1 MKSWNIALVL
11 IAALGL
17 AGCGTSGSGQ
27 KQTAGTLIGGVGGAL
42 AGSHIGSGRGRL
54 VATAAGAIIGAMIGN
69 SVGQSLDQIDR
80 RHAAEAEQQALEYS
94 PIGADIAWQN
104 PDSGNYGVVTPTR
117 TYRSSAGAYCREYS
131 HTVHIGG
138 TPSQAYGRACRQPDG
153 SWQIE
158 N

>member
-1 MKSWNIALVL
+1 M
-11 IAALGL
+11 GL
-17 AGCGTSGSGQ
+17 QFAI
-27 KQTAGTLIGGVGGAL
+27 LF
-42 AGSHIGSGRGRL
+42 AGSIVIERVFFLPGLGKLVYQAVSSRDLVTVRDAIGSGRGRL
-54 VATAAGAIIGAMIGN
+54 VATAAGAILGAMIGN
-69 SVGQSLDQIDR
+69 SVGRSLDEIDR